1 MAKKPAVIKNIPEL
15 RRRFYKSARHK
26 ESLLA
31 LIAEAEVTEQV
42 YNSNAIE
49 NSTLTFEETD
59 KILLEIDPGRYIL
72 VREHFEAVNL
82 AEVIRYINEN
92 AKKEEL
98 TPEIVLKLHE
108 MLLSDIRDDIK
119 GRFRKTGEWVRVG
132 GHIGLD
138 PDQIMTA
145 IEEMFAH
152 YYATSEENI
161 IRRIA
166 KLHLT
171 FEYIHPFID
180 GNGRIGRV
188 IINYLLIRE
197 GYVPITITFT
207 DRSLYYDAFEEF
219 ESSGKTSVMEA
230 IIGKALTN
238 SYHKRLT
245 YLEGMEIV
253 SLREYSRRFNISHS
267 NLINKANRQ
276 TIPAFLEKG
285 RWKIGIPAEKQK

>member
-26 ESLLA
+26 ESLLD
-31 LIAEAEVTEQV
+31 LIAEAEVAEQV

-59 KILLEIDPGRYIL
+59 KILLEIDPGRYIS

-82 AEVIRYINEN
+82 AEVIRYINQN
-92 AKKEEL
+92 AGNEEL
-98 TPEIVLKLHE
+98 NPEIVLKLHE

-152 YYATSEENI
+152 YYAASEENI

-219 ESSGKTSVMEA
+219 EKSGKTSVMEA
-230 IIGKALTN
+230 IIGRALTN
-238 SYHKRLT
+238 SFHKRLA
-245 YLEGMEIV
+245 YLKGMEIV

-267 NLINKANRQ
+267 NLINKAHRQ

-285 RWKIGIPAEKQK
+285 KWKIGIPAPVH